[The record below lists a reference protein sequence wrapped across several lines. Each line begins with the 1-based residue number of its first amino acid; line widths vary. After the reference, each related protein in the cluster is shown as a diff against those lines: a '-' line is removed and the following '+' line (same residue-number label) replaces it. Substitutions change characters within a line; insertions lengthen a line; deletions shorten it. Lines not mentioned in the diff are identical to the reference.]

1 MRRLIAGLVLCLGA
15 WAGPDVQAC
24 GDKFLVIG
32 RGVRRIPHA
41 AHPASILLYM
51 NADSQLPKAARDLK
65 LEASLKQAG
74 HSVAVAGNPARLQE
88 QLGTGRY
95 DLVIADLADARTIH
109 PDGPR
114 PLIVP
119 VAYHASSTEL
129 ARGRDEFGRVVEAPQ
144 KGVAFLSLIDEAAK
158 ESGAGARD

>member
-1 MRRLIAGLVLCLGA
+1 MRRWVVGLVLCLGG
-15 WAGPDVQAC
+15 WAGPDAHAC

-32 RGVRRIPHA
+32 RGVRRIPRA

-51 NADSQLPKAARDLK
+51 NSDSRLPAAARDLK

-74 HSVAVAGNPARLQE
+74 HSVAVAQNLARLQE

-95 DLVIADLADARTIH
+95 DLVIADIADARALHAT
-109 PDGPR
+109 GAR

-119 VAYHASSTEL
+119 VAYHPTQAEL
-129 ARGRDEFGRVVEAPQ
+129 AQGREEFGRVVEAPQ
-144 KGVAFLSLIDEAAK
+144 KGVAFVSLIDEAAK
-158 ESGAGARD
+158 QALSR